1 MLVFFL
7 LFLLLIN
14 PDISKTEIIN
24 QKPSLSVLADNSSS
38 ILFLKKDTL
47 VKSIVDHFKKDK
59 DFTNKFDVSYYSF
72 GNQLQLNDSL
82 RFDESQT
89 NILKPLQKINNIS
102 NIGNHA
108 IVLLTDGNQTLGNTY
123 EYTNIK
129 TPVYPIVIG
138 DTTQYEDV
146 AISQLNHNRYS
157 FINNQFPVET
167 FLQYTG
173 NRSVKLRFT
182 IENRGKI
189 IFSKYI
195 NFSKEEN
202 SLSFLANIKATSK
215 GLNTY
220 KAHIQYVD
228 NEKNTNNN
236 SKNFSIEVLDKQ
248 SKILLVSSIYHPD
261 IGTLKKSIESDK
273 QRNVSIKI
281 INNKKIQ
288 INGYQLVILYQ
299 PNNKFKY
306 LINEINRNKIPYFL
320 VTGSKTDWSFL
331 NRQGLGFEKKYI
343 NQIEEYSTKMNPN
356 YLNFHQ
362 KDIGFDN
369 FPPLVDQ
376 FGSTT
381 ISIPHQTLLFQK
393 INGFSTQEPLL
404 ITALDDNQKK
414 AFLFGEGLWKWR
426 SASYLYNGS
435 FQSFDE
441 FIGNLIQYISTKKIR
456 NRLDVDIETMY
467 NANSSIKIGAF
478 YVDNNYQ
485 FDDRATLFC
494 SVLNTNTKEKYI
506 YPFVL
511 KDNSYQLELSS
522 LESGEYEY
530 NVSVE
535 NQNISKKGIFKINE
549 FNVEE
554 QFRVANK
561 EKLEKL
567 ADKTSGKLYFE
578 NQYKQLIDGLLTNQR
593 FLTLQKSI
601 DSTDKLIN
609 WQWIMF
615 LIISLLS
622 MEWFIR
628 KYYGK
633 I

>member
-14 PDISKTEIIN
+14 PDISKTKIIN

-47 VKSIVDHFKKDK
+47 VNSIVGHFKKDK
-59 DFTNKFDVSYYSF
+59 ELTNRFDISYYSF

-82 RFDESQT
+82 RFDENQT
-89 NILKPLQKINNIS
+89 NISKPLQKIS
-102 NIGNHA
+102 NINNNKNHA
-108 IVLLTDGNQTLGNTY
+108 IVLLTDGNQTLGNAY
-123 EYTNIK
+123 EYTNLK

-167 FLQYTG
+167 FLQYSG
-173 NRSVKLRFT
+173 NRSVKLRYT
-182 IENRGKI
+182 IEDRGKI

-195 NFSKEEN
+195 NFSKKEN
-202 SLSFLANIKATSK
+202 SISFQTKIKATK
-215 GLNTY
+215 EGLNSY
-220 KAHIQYVD
+220 KANIQYID
-228 NEKNTNNN
+228 NEKNTENN

-248 SKILLVSSIYHPD
+248 SKILLVSSFYHPD
-261 IGTLKKSIESDK
+261 IGALKKSIESDK

-281 INNKKIQ
+281 LNTEKTQ
-288 INGYQLVILYQ
+288 INDYQVIILYQ
-299 PNNKFKY
+299 PNNEFKH
-306 LINEINRNKIPYFL
+306 LIHKINLRKIPYFL
-320 VTGSKTDWSFL
+320 ITGSKTDWSFL
-331 NRQGLGFEKKYI
+331 NNQGLGFEKKHI
-343 NQIEEYSTKMNPN
+343 NQIEEYSAKMNPN
-356 YLNFHQ
+356 YLNFYQ
-362 KDIGFDN
+362 KDIGFNN

-376 FGSTT
+376 FGSTS
-381 ISIPHQTLLFQK
+381 ISIPHQTLLFQN

-404 ITALDDNQKK
+404 VTAIDDHHKK

-426 SASYLYNGS
+426 SNSYLDSES

-441 FIGNLIQYISTKKIR
+441 FTGNIIQYISSKKIR

-467 NANSSIKIGAF
+467 NANSILKIGAF
-478 YVDNNYQ
+478 YVDDNYQ

-494 SVLNTNTKEKYI
+494 SVLNTNTKEKKT

-511 KDNSYQLELSS
+511 TGNSYQLELSS

-530 NVSVE
+530 VVSVE
-535 NQNISKKGIFKINE
+535 NQNISKKGIFIINE
-549 FNVEE
+549 FKVEE
-554 QFRVANK
+554 QFSVANK

-567 ADKTSGKLYFE
+567 VDKTNGKLYFE
-578 NQYKQLIDGLLTNQR
+578 NKYKQLIDELLIDQR
-593 FLTLQKSI
+593 FLTLQKSFE
-601 DSTDKLIN
+601 TNDKIIN
-609 WQWIMF
+609 WQWIMV

-622 MEWFIR
+622 IEWFTR
-628 KYYGK
+628 KYHGK